1 MKLTPVQV
9 SIISRKDLQQSV
21 GNTLLDAVAKE
32 AGVSVVTTGP
42 AIAKPFIRGL
52 GYNRVVT
59 VNDGIRQEGQQWGD
73 EHGLEVD
80 EYSAQKVEIL
90 RGPASLM
97 YGSDAIGGVINILT
111 NTPVANNTIQGNLQS
126 TVNSNNGMF
135 GQYANVAGNTNGF
148 NFNAYGS
155 IKTAGDYSNR
165 YDGKVLNSRFGE
177 KTLVVMWV

>member
-126 TVNSNNGMF
+126 TVNSITGCS
-135 GQYANVAGNTNGF
+135 
-148 NFNAYGS
+148 GS
-155 IKTAGDYSNR
+155 MQTWPEIQMVLILMPMVVSKLQEITATGTMA
-165 YDGKVLNSRFGE
+165 KF
-177 KTLVVMWV
+177 